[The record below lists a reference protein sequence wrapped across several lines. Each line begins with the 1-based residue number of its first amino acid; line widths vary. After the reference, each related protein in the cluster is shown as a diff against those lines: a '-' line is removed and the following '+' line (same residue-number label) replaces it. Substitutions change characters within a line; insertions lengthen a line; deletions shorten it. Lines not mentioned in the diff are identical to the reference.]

1 MSAAAP
7 TSPSWGRPYSAAR
20 RHLRH
25 AWVGVALVPVAFV
38 AAMLVGEG
46 VGSLLGYESG
56 STAWPSVE
64 VFLLAGLPATLIGL
78 APALFALVNGRR
90 AEREGE
96 PQGLVPTVIGAVVT
110 LYWVATPVL
119 TGVAGLFG

>member
-1 MSAAAP
+1 MSATAP
-7 TSPSWGRPYSAAR
+7 TSPTSGLPYAGAR

-38 AAMLVGEG
+38 VAMLVGDG
-46 VGSLLGYESG
+46 VGSLLGHESG
-56 STAWPSVE
+56 SVDPTLE
-64 VFLLAGLPATLIGL
+64 VFLLAGLPATVIAL
-78 APALFALVNGRR
+78 APAVFALVNGRR

-96 PQGLVPTVIGAVVT
+96 PQGLVPTVIGAVVA

-119 TGVAGLFG
+119 TGVVGLFG

>member
-7 TSPSWGRPYSAAR
+7 TSPRSGLPYTGAR
-20 RHLRH
+20 RHLRR

-38 AAMLVGEG
+38 VAMLVGDG
-46 VGSLLGYESG
+46 VGSLLGHESG
-56 STAWPSVE
+56 SVDPTLE
-64 VFLLAGLPATLIGL
+64 VFLLAGLPATVIGL
-78 APALFALVNGRR
+78 APAVFALVNGRR

-96 PQGLVPTVIGAVVT
+96 PQGLVPTVIGAVVA

-119 TGVAGLFG
+119 TGVVGLLG